1 MGSTTKTPTHGSTLQ
16 QIKSAKK
23 RAGWQGDPQRRVHE
37 LSQKNGDYLF
47 VKFKKIQNEGWE
59 DTPGAL
65 ANPSQKIC
73 TETQFTAMPTKARQ
87 LMNFEKGESGWAAVA
102 RVLDVLDRK
111 CWLCDLGSFLSPFPF
126 RSNSLKI
133 MQHGVRICQEL
144 LADSHLGPSIRWYHC
159 HAPNLVILISATVYL
174 DYMITFDFL
183 TSLEAIGPKNHVEY
197 VTFESFQSLDRN
209 W

>member
-1 MGSTTKTPTHGSTLQ
+1 MESLTSSVMAEDLQTHCSALQPIKSAKKKTRVTMGSTTKTPTHGSTLQ
-16 QIKSAKK
+16 QIKSEKK
-23 RAGWQGDPQRRVHE
+23 ELVDKGW
-37 LSQKNGDYLF
+37 DYSF

-73 TETQFTAMPTKARQ
+73 TEAQFTAMPTKARQ

-102 RVLDVLDRK
+102 RVLNVLDRK

-126 RSNSLKI
+126 CSNLMKI

-144 LADSHLGPSIRWYHC
+144 WADC
-159 HAPNLVILISATVYL
+159 APPLNCLFY
-174 DYMITFDFL
+174 
-183 TSLEAIGPKNHVEY
+183 
-197 VTFESFQSLDRN
+197 
-209 W
+209 

>member
-1 MGSTTKTPTHGSTLQ
+1 MESLTSSVMAEDLQTHSSALQPIKSAKKKTRVTMGSATKTLTHGSTLQ

-87 LMNFEKGESGWAAVA
+87 LMNFEKGESRWAAVA
-102 RVLDVLDRK
+102 RVLNVLDRK
-111 CWLCDLGSFLSPFPF
+111 CWLCDLGLFLSPFPF
-126 RSNSLKI
+126 CSNLMKI
-133 MQHGVRICQEL
+133 MQHGMRICQEL
-144 LADSHLGPSIRWYHC
+144 WADCAPPS
-159 HAPNLVILISATVYL
+159 TVFSTNIEWL
-174 DYMITFDFL
+174 
-183 TSLEAIGPKNHVEY
+183 
-197 VTFESFQSLDRN
+197 QS
-209 W
+209 